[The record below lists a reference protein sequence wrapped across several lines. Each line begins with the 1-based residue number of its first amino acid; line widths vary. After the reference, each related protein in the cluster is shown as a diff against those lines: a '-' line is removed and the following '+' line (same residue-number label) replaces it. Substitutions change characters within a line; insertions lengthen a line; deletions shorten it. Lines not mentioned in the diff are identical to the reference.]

1 MNVQI
6 DNSEYGEYYKDYIE
20 LVQTDS
26 LLEELNS
33 SVSELRSLLIDLTV
47 EQSEFRYADGKWSIK
62 ELIQHLIDTEKVF
75 IYRALRFVRNDS
87 QELLGY
93 DHNEYVKQSKVD
105 NRSITDLLDELELQR
120 QLTIHFFTYLDQDEL
135 IRSGKANG
143 SNLSVRAIGY
153 IQIGHVLHHTKI
165 IKDRYLKYSD
175 LG

>member
-6 DNSEYGEYYKDYIE
+6 DNGEYGEYYKDYIE
-20 LVQTDS
+20 LVQTES
-26 LLEELNS
+26 LLKELNS
-33 SVSELRSLLIDLTV
+33 SVSDLRILLIDLTV
-47 EQSEFRYADGKWSIK
+47 EQGEYRYAEGKWSIK

-93 DHNEYVKQSKVD
+93 DHNEYVEQSKVD

-120 QLTIHFFTYLDQDEL
+120 QLTIHFFKHLDQDDL
-135 IRSGKANG
+135 IRCGKANG

-153 IQIGHVLHHTKI
+153 IQIGHVLHHTNI
-165 IKDRYLKYSD
+165 IKDRYLK
-175 LG
+175 